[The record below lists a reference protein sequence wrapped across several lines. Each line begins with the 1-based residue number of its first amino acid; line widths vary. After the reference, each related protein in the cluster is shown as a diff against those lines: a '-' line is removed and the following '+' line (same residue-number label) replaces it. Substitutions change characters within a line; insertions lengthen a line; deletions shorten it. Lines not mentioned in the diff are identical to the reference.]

1 MSHQLG
7 LSIGTTNLVA
17 ARVGEPPM
25 VRRSVLRLFRDR
37 APQVGLP
44 PEDGATADGAVT
56 LSGFVERVGDPVP
69 MVAPDGTAYHADQL
83 VAEALDALIEAAGG
97 EPPTGQLAIS
107 VPAHWDTATL
117 RAMRAAMRS
126 NPSLAP
132 NGVPARLVSDAVAS
146 LTALHANPGLPAT
159 GTAVLLDFGGGGT
172 SITLA
177 AADSSFEPIETVRY
191 AEFSGEAVDQAL
203 LSDVLNRVGGPGGV
217 DTAGTAAVSS
227 LEKLRESCCAAK
239 EHLSEAETA
248 RVPVDIPGYQGD
260 VEITRA
266 ELSALLDEPLTGVL
280 AELDELLQRNKIAW
294 RSVSSVVAVGG
305 GARIPMVGTRLADHV
320 EARGAAGTLVTTP
333 QPALDAAVGAA
344 LFAVYGADA
353 DAQTGMAP
361 AALLSGTAPTAAVD
375 GGSATEP
382 AAIPELD
389 VLTDTAA
396 ARVVKTTGPSLA
408 WSEDSDGGGDLLP
421 YTGDDAFVDSTT
433 TRAIAQY
440 VPPTGPVAT
449 EPSKAWQRL
458 PLIVFGVAIL
468 AAIAAVGGVTV
479 ALTGDRKPVTPPTT
493 RPPSVSESPTP
504 PPSPAEPPP
513 PPSTVTVTNE
523 VPAPPPPQPSPTYQP
538 PVTHTP
544 APTHTT
550 TTHAQ
555 TTAPPPTT
563 TAATPTTTEPLP
575 PPPPTTTETTT
586 SATPT
591 MTTSYIRLP
600 FVPVPI
606 PIQVPKGPDQPAE
619 SQPPTNPYYPGQ
631 PQYPYGQY
639 PQQYPQQYP
648 PQYPY

>member
-25 VRRSVLRLFRDR
+25 VRRAVLSLFRDR

-44 PEDGATADGAVT
+44 ADAVDDGVT
-56 LSGFVERVGDPVP
+56 LRGFVERVGDPVP
-69 MVAPDGTAYHADQL
+69 MVASDGTAYHADQL
-83 VAEALDALIEAAGG
+83 VAEALDAMIEASGG

-117 RAMRAAMRS
+117 RAMRAVMRS

-159 GTAVLLDFGGGGT
+159 GTAALLDFGGGGT

-191 AEFSGEAVDQAL
+191 TEFSGEAVDQLL
-203 LSDVLNRVGGPGGV
+203 LSHVLAQVSGSGGV
-217 DTAGTAAVSS
+217 DTAGTSAVSS

-239 EHLSEAETA
+239 EHLSEAATA
-248 RVPVDIPGYQGD
+248 TVPVDIPEHQGD
-260 VEITRA
+260 VEVTRA
-266 ELSALLDEPLTGVL
+266 ELTGLLDEPLTGVL
-280 AELDELLQRNKIAW
+280 AELDDLLQRNKITWQAI
-294 RSVSSVVAVGG
+294 SSVVAVGG
-305 GARIPMVGTRLADHV
+305 GARIPMVGTRLAEHV
-320 EARGAAGTLVTTP
+320 AARGAAGTLVTTP

-375 GGSATEP
+375 GGSATAP
-382 AAIPELD
+382 AALVTDLELPA
-389 VLTDTAA
+389 DTAA
-396 ARVVKTTGPSLA
+396 DRVVKATGPSLA

-421 YTGDDAFVDSTT
+421 YTGDDAFGDTTT

-440 VPPTGPVAT
+440 VAPAAPVDA

-458 PLIVFGVAIL
+458 PLIVFGVAAL
-468 AAIAAVGGVTV
+468 AAIAAVGGVTI
-479 ALTGDRKPVTPPTT
+479 ALTGDRKPVAPPTT
-493 RPPSVSESPTP
+493 PPPSMSESPTP
-504 PPSPAEPPP
+504 PPAPPPVEP

-523 VPAPPPPQPSPTYQP
+523 VPAPPPPPPSPTYQP
-538 PVTHTP
+538 PVTHAP

-550 TTHAQ
+550 TTHA
-555 TTAPPPTT
+555 PTT
-563 TAATPTTTEPLP
+563 TPPPSTTTTPTTTEPP
-575 PPPPTTTETTT
+575 PPPPPSTTETTT

-606 PIQVPKGPDQPAE
+606 PIQVPKGPDQPVE
-619 SQPPTNPYYPGQ
+619 SQPPANPYYPPQ
-631 PQYPYGQY
+631 QQYPYGQY

-648 PQYPY
+648 Y

>member
-1 MSHQLG
+1 MSHPLG

-17 ARVGEPPM
+17 ARVGDPPM
-25 VRRSVLRLFRDR
+25 VRRAVLSLFRDR
-37 APQVGLP
+37 APQIGLP
-44 PEDGATADGAVT
+44 DEVVANGVT
-56 LSGFVERVGDPVP
+56 LTGFVERVGDPVP
-69 MVAPDGTAYHADQL
+69 MVAPDGTSYHADQL

-146 LTALHANPGLPAT
+146 LTALNANPGLPTT
-159 GTAVLLDFGGGGT
+159 GTAALLDFGGGGT

-177 AADSSFEPIETVRY
+177 AADSSFEPVETVRY
-191 AEFSGEAVDQAL
+191 TEFSGDGVDQAL
-203 LSDVLNRVGGPGGV
+203 LAHVLARVGAPGGA

-239 EHLSEAETA
+239 EHLSEADTA
-248 RVPVDIPGYQGD
+248 TVPVDIPSYHGAIE
-260 VEITRA
+260 VTRA
-266 ELSALLDEPLTGVL
+266 ELSELLTEPLSGV
-280 AELDELLQRNKIAW
+280 LDELDDLLRRNNIAW
-294 RSVSSVVAVGG
+294 QSVSSVVAVGG
-305 GARIPMVGTRLADHV
+305 GARIPMISTRLAEHV
-320 EARGAAGTLVTTP
+320 AARGAAGALVTTP

-361 AALLSGTAPTAAVD
+361 AALLD

-382 AAIPELD
+382 ARITGLD
-389 VLTDTAA
+389 LPADTAA
-396 ARVVKTTGPSLA
+396 DRVVKATGPSLA

-421 YTGDDAFVDSTT
+421 YTGDDAFGDTTT
-433 TRAIAQY
+433 TRAISQY
-440 VPPTGPVAT
+440 VAPAAPAVV

-458 PLIVFGVAIL
+458 PLIVFGVAAL
-468 AAIAAVGGVTV
+468 AAIAAVGGVTI
-479 ALTGDRKPVTPPTT
+479 ALTGDRKPAAPPTT
-493 RPPSVSESPTP
+493 VPPSVSESPTP
-504 PPSPAEPPP
+504 PPTPPPAPVEPP

-538 PVTHTP
+538 PVTHSP

-550 TTHAQ
+550 TTHA
-555 TTAPPPTT
+555 PTT
-563 TAATPTTTEPLP
+563 TPPPATTTTTATTATTTEPP
-575 PPPPTTTETTT
+575 PPPPSTTETTT
-586 SATPT
+586 TPT

-619 SQPPTNPYYPGQ
+619 SQPPANPYYPGQ
-631 PQYPYGQY
+631 QNPYGQY
-639 PQQYPQQYP
+639 PQPYPQYPQQYP
-648 PQYPY
+648 Y

>member
-25 VRRSVLRLFRDR
+25 VRRAVLRLFRDR
-37 APQVGLP
+37 APQIGLAADAVD
-44 PEDGATADGAVT
+44 DGVT

-117 RAMRAAMRS
+117 RAMRTVMRS

-132 NGVPARLVSDAVAS
+132 NGVPARLVSDAVAA

-159 GTAVLLDFGGGGT
+159 GTTALLDFGGGGT

-177 AADSSFEPIETVRY
+177 AADTSFEPIETVRY
-191 AEFSGEAVDQAL
+191 TEFSGEGVDQAL
-203 LSDVLNRVGGPGGV
+203 LSHVLDRVGGPGGV

-227 LEKLRESCCAAK
+227 LEKLRESCCVAK
-239 EHLSEAETA
+239 EQLSEAESAT
-248 RVPVDIPGYQGD
+248 VPVDIPGHQGD
-260 VEITRA
+260 VEVTRA
-266 ELSALLDEPLTGVL
+266 ELSELLDEPLTGVL
-280 AELDELLQRNKIAW
+280 AELDDLLQRNNIAW

-305 GARIPMVGTRLADHV
+305 GARIPMVSTRLAEHL
-320 EARGAAGTLVTTP
+320 EARGAVGILVTTP

-353 DAQTGMAP
+353 DAKTGMAP
-361 AALLSGTAPTAAVD
+361 AALLGTAPTAAVD
-375 GGSATEP
+375 GGPATAP

-396 ARVVKTTGPSLA
+396 ARVVKATGPSLA

-421 YTGDDAFVDSTT
+421 YTGDDVFGDTTT

-440 VPPTGPVAT
+440 VPPAGAVAT

-458 PLIVFGVAIL
+458 PLVVFGVAIF
-468 AAIAAVGGVTV
+468 AAIAAVGGVTI
-479 ALTGDRKPVTPPTT
+479 ALTGDRKPVAPPTT
-493 RPPSVSESPTP
+493 PPPSSSESPTP
-504 PPSPAEPPP
+504 PPSSAEPP

-538 PVTHTP
+538 PVTHAP

-550 TTHAQ
+550 TTHA
-555 TTAPPPTT
+555 PTT
-563 TAATPTTTEPLP
+563 TQPPVTTTATTSEPPPPP
-575 PPPPTTTETTT
+575 PPPPTTETPT
-586 SATPT
+586 STTPT

-619 SQPPTNPYYPGQ
+619 SQPPANPYYPGQ
-631 PQYPYGQY
+631 QQYPYGQY

-648 PQYPY
+648 Y

>member
-25 VRRSVLRLFRDR
+25 VRRAVLRLFRDR
-37 APQVGLP
+37 APQIGLSADAVD
-44 PEDGATADGAVT
+44 DGVT

-117 RAMRAAMRS
+117 RAMRTVMRS

-132 NGVPARLVSDAVAS
+132 NGVPARLVSDAVAA

-159 GTAVLLDFGGGGT
+159 GTAALLDFGGGGT

-177 AADSSFEPIETVRY
+177 AADTSFEPIETVRY
-191 AEFSGEAVDQAL
+191 PEFSGEGVDQAL
-203 LSDVLNRVGGPGGV
+203 LSHVLDRVGGAGGV

-239 EHLSEAETA
+239 ELLSEAETA
-248 RVPVDIPGYQGD
+248 TVPVDIPGHQGD
-260 VEITRA
+260 VEVTRA
-266 ELSALLDEPLTGVL
+266 ELSELLDEPLTGVL
-280 AELDELLQRNKIAW
+280 AELDELLQRNNIAW

-305 GARIPMVGTRLADHV
+305 GARIPMVSTRLAAHL
-320 EARGAAGTLVTTP
+320 EARGGAGILVTTP

-353 DAQTGMAP
+353 DAKTGMAP
-361 AALLSGTAPTAAVD
+361 AALLGTAPTAAVD
-375 GGSATEP
+375 GGSATAP

-396 ARVVKTTGPSLA
+396 ARVVKATGPSLA

-421 YTGDDAFVDSTT
+421 YTGDDVFGDTTT

-440 VPPTGPVAT
+440 VPPAGAVAT

-458 PLIVFGVAIL
+458 PLVVFGVAIF
-468 AAIAAVGGVTV
+468 AAIAAVGGVTI
-479 ALTGDRKPVTPPTT
+479 ALTGDRKPVAPPTT
-493 RPPSVSESPTP
+493 PPPSLSESPTP
-504 PPSPAEPPP
+504 PPPAPPAEPP

-550 TTHAQ
+550 TTHA
-555 TTAPPPTT
+555 PTT
-563 TAATPTTTEPLP
+563 TPPPVTTTATTTEAP
-575 PPPPTTTETTT
+575 PPPPPPSTTETPT
-586 SATPT
+586 STTPT

-631 PQYPYGQY
+631 QQYPYGQY

-648 PQYPY
+648 Y

>member
-25 VRRSVLRLFRDR
+25 VRRAVLSLVRDR
-37 APQVGLP
+37 APQVGLS
-44 PEDGATADGAVT
+44 PEDQPAAESAVT
-56 LSGFVERVGDPVP
+56 LTGFVERVGDPVP
-69 MVAPDGTAYHADQL
+69 MVAPDGTSYHADQL
-83 VAEALDALIEAAGG
+83 VAEALDAMIEASGG

-146 LTALHANPGLPAT
+146 LTALHANPGLRAT
-159 GTAVLLDFGGGGT
+159 GTAALLDFGGGGT

-177 AADSSFEPIETVRY
+177 AADASFEPVETVRY
-191 AEFSGEAVDQAL
+191 ADFSGEGVDQAL
-203 LSDVLNRVGGPGGV
+203 LSHVLTRVSGSDGV
-217 DTAGTAAVSS
+217 DTSGTAAVSS

-239 EHLSEAETA
+239 EHLSVAETA
-248 RVPVDIPGYQGD
+248 TVLVDIPGHEGD
-260 VEITRA
+260 VKVTRA
-266 ELSALLDEPLTGVL
+266 ELSGLLAEPLTGVL
-280 AELDELLQRNKIAW
+280 AELDDMLQRNKIPWQA
-294 RSVSSVVAVGG
+294 VTSVVAVGG
-305 GARIPMVGTRLADHV
+305 GARIPMISARLAEHLT
-320 EARGAAGTLVTTP
+320 ARSATATLVTSP

-375 GGSATEP
+375 GGVATAP

-396 ARVVKTTGPSLA
+396 ARVVKASGPSLA

-421 YTGDDAFVDSTT
+421 YTGDDAFGDTTT

-440 VPPTGPVAT
+440 VAPAGPVVA

-458 PLIVFGVAIL
+458 PLIVFGVATL
-468 AAIAAVGGVTV
+468 AAIAAVGGVTI
-479 ALTGDRKPVTPPTT
+479 ALTGDRKPVAPPMPP
-493 RPPSVSESPTP
+493 PPSVSASPTP
-504 PPSPAEPPP
+504 PPPPPVEP

-538 PVTHTP
+538 PVTHAP

-550 TTHAQ
+550 KTHAP
-555 TTAPPPTT
+555 TTTSPPTT
-563 TAATPTTTEPLP
+563 TATTPTTTEAP
-575 PPPPTTTETTT
+575 PPPPPSTTETTT
-586 SATPT
+586 STTPT

-619 SQPPTNPYYPGQ
+619 SQPPANPYYPGQ
-631 PQYPYGQY
+631 PQYPQQYPYGQY

-648 PQYPY
+648 Y

>member
-25 VRRSVLRLFRDR
+25 VRRAVLRLFRDR
-37 APQVGLP
+37 APQVGLSADVVD
-44 PEDGATADGAVT
+44 DGVT
-56 LSGFVERVGDPVP
+56 LRGFVERVGDPVP

-117 RAMRAAMRS
+117 RAMRTVMRS

-132 NGVPARLVSDAVAS
+132 NGVPARLVSDAVAA
-146 LTALHANPGLPAT
+146 LTALHANPGLPDT
-159 GTAVLLDFGGGGT
+159 GTAALLDFGGGGT
-172 SITLA
+172 SITIA
-177 AADSSFEPIETVRY
+177 AADASFEPIETVRY

-203 LSDVLNRVGGPGGV
+203 LSHVLDRVGGAGGV
-217 DTAGTAAVSS
+217 DTAGTAAVNS

-239 EHLSEAETA
+239 EQLSESETA
-248 RVPVDIPGYQGD
+248 TVPVDIPGHQGD
-260 VEITRA
+260 VEVTRA
-266 ELSALLDEPLTGVL
+266 ELSELLDEPLTGVL
-280 AELDELLQRNKIAW
+280 AELDELLQRNDIAW

-305 GARIPMVGTRLADHV
+305 GARIPMISARLAEHL
-320 EARGAAGTLVTTP
+320 EARGAAGVLVTTP

-344 LFAVYGADA
+344 LFAVYGADSA
-353 DAQTGMAP
+353 AKTGMAP
-361 AALLSGTAPTAAVD
+361 AVLLTGTAPTAAVD
-375 GGSATEP
+375 GGSATAP
-382 AAIPELD
+382 APVSDLD

-396 ARVVKTTGPSLA
+396 ARVVKATGPSLA

-421 YTGDDAFVDSTT
+421 YTGEDVFGDTTT

-440 VPPTGPVAT
+440 VPPAAAVAP

-458 PLIVFGVAIL
+458 PLVVFGVAIF
-468 AAIAAVGGVTV
+468 AVIAAVGGVTI
-479 ALTGDRKPVTPPTT
+479 ALTGDRKPAA
-493 RPPSVSESPTP
+493 PSTTP
-504 PPSPAEPPP
+504 PPSPAEPP

-555 TTAPPPTT
+555 TTTPPPATT
-563 TAATPTTTEPLP
+563 TATTTEPPPPP
-575 PPPPTTTETTT
+575 PPPPTTETPT
-586 SATPT
+586 STTPT

-606 PIQVPKGPDQPAE
+606 PIQVPKGPDQPVE
-619 SQPPTNPYYPGQ
+619 SQPPANPYYPGQ
-631 PQYPYGQY
+631 QQYPYGQY

-648 PQYPY
+648 Y

>member
-25 VRRSVLRLFRDR
+25 VRRAVLSLFRDR

-44 PEDGATADGAVT
+44 ADAVDDAVT
-56 LSGFVERVGDPVP
+56 LRGFVERVGDPVP

-83 VAEALDALIEAAGG
+83 VAEALDAMIEASGG

-117 RAMRAAMRS
+117 RAMRAVMRS

-159 GTAVLLDFGGGGT
+159 GTAALLDFGGGGT

-191 AEFSGEAVDQAL
+191 TEFSGEAVDQLL
-203 LSDVLNRVGGPGGV
+203 LSHVLAQVSGSGGV
-217 DTAGTAAVSS
+217 DTAGTVAVSS

-239 EHLSEAETA
+239 EHLSEAGTA
-248 RVPVDIPGYQGD
+248 TVPVDIPEHQGD

-266 ELSALLDEPLTGVL
+266 ELTGLLDEPLSGVL
-280 AELDELLQRNKIAW
+280 AELDDLLQRNKITWQAI
-294 RSVSSVVAVGG
+294 SSVVAVGG
-305 GARIPMVGTRLADHV
+305 GARIPMVGTRLAEHV
-320 EARGAAGTLVTTP
+320 AARGAAGILVTTP

-375 GGSATEP
+375 GGSATAP
-382 AAIPELD
+382 AALVTDLELPA
-389 VLTDTAA
+389 DTAA
-396 ARVVKTTGPSLA
+396 DRVVKATGPSLA

-421 YTGDDAFVDSTT
+421 YTGDDAFGDTTT

-440 VPPTGPVAT
+440 VAPAAPVDA

-458 PLIVFGVAIL
+458 PLIVFGVAAL
-468 AAIAAVGGVTV
+468 AAIAAVGGVTI
-479 ALTGDRKPVTPPTT
+479 ALTGDRKPVAPPTT
-493 RPPSVSESPTP
+493 APPSMSESPTP
-504 PPSPAEPPP
+504 PPAPPPVEP

-523 VPAPPPPQPSPTYQP
+523 V
-538 PVTHTP
+538 
-544 APTHTT
+544 
-550 TTHAQ
+550 
-555 TTAPPPTT
+555 
-563 TAATPTTTEPLP
+563 
-575 PPPPTTTETTT
+575 
-586 SATPT
+586 
-591 MTTSYIRLP
+591 
-600 FVPVPI
+600 
-606 PIQVPKGPDQPAE
+606 
-619 SQPPTNPYYPGQ
+619 
-631 PQYPYGQY
+631 
-639 PQQYPQQYP
+639 
-648 PQYPY
+648 

>member
-25 VRRSVLRLFRDR
+25 VRRAVLRLFRDR
-37 APQVGLP
+37 APEIGLSADVVD
-44 PEDGATADGAVT
+44 DGVT
-56 LSGFVERVGDPVP
+56 LRGFVERVGDPVP

-117 RAMRAAMRS
+117 RAMRTVMRS

-132 NGVPARLVSDAVAS
+132 NGVPARLVSDAVAA

-159 GTAVLLDFGGGGT
+159 GTAALLDFGGGGT
-172 SITLA
+172 SITIA
-177 AADSSFEPIETVRY
+177 AADASFEPIETVRY

-203 LSDVLNRVGGPGGV
+203 LSHVLDRVGGAGGV

-227 LEKLRESCCAAK
+227 LEKLREFCSAAK
-239 EHLSEAETA
+239 EQLSESETA
-248 RVPVDIPGYQGD
+248 TVPVDIPGHQGD
-260 VEITRA
+260 VEVTRA
-266 ELSALLDEPLTGVL
+266 ELSDLLDEPLTGVL
-280 AELDELLQRNKIAW
+280 AELDELLQRNDIAW

-305 GARIPMVGTRLADHV
+305 GARIPMISARLAEHL
-320 EARGAAGTLVTTP
+320 EARGAAGVLVTTP

-344 LFAVYGADA
+344 LFAVYGADSA
-353 DAQTGMAP
+353 AKTGMAP
-361 AALLSGTAPTAAVD
+361 AVLLTGTAPTAAVD

-382 AAIPELD
+382 APVSDLD

-396 ARVVKTTGPSLA
+396 ARVVKATGPSLA

-421 YTGDDAFVDSTT
+421 YTGEDVFGDTTT

-440 VPPTGPVAT
+440 VPPAGVAAP

-458 PLIVFGVAIL
+458 PLVVFGVAIF
-468 AAIAAVGGVTV
+468 AVIAAVGGVTI
-479 ALTGDRKPVTPPTT
+479 ALTGDRKPAAPSTTPP
-493 RPPSVSESPTP
+493 PPATSESPTP
-504 PPSPAEPPP
+504 PPSPVEPP

-538 PVTHTP
+538 PVTHAP

-555 TTAPPPTT
+555 TTTPPPATT
-563 TAATPTTTEPLP
+563 TATTTEPPPPP
-575 PPPPTTTETTT
+575 PPPPTTETPT
-586 SATPT
+586 STTPT

-606 PIQVPKGPDQPAE
+606 PIQVPKGPDQPVE
-619 SQPPTNPYYPGQ
+619 SQPPANPYYPGQ
-631 PQYPYGQY
+631 QQYPYGQY

-648 PQYPY
+648 Y

>member
-7 LSIGTTNLVA
+7 LSIGATNLVA

-25 VRRSVLRLFRDR
+25 VRRAVLSLFRDR
-37 APQVGLP
+37 APQVGLS
-44 PEDGATADGAVT
+44 PEDRAAAESAVT
-56 LSGFVERVGDPVP
+56 LTGFVERVGDPVP
-69 MVAPDGTAYHADQL
+69 MVAPDGTSYHADQL
-83 VAEALDALIEAAGG
+83 VAEALDAMIEASGG

-132 NGVPARLVSDAVAS
+132 NGVPARLVSDAVAA

-159 GTAVLLDFGGGGT
+159 GTAALLDFGGGGT

-177 AADSSFEPIETVRY
+177 AADSSFEPVETVRHTD
-191 AEFSGEAVDQAL
+191 FSGEGVDQAL
-203 LSDVLNRVGGPGGV
+203 LSHVLTRVSGSDGV
-217 DTAGTAAVSS
+217 DTSGTAAVSS

-248 RVPVDIPGYQGD
+248 TVPVDIPGYQGD
-260 VEITRA
+260 VEVTRA
-266 ELSALLDEPLTGVL
+266 ELSGLLAEPLAGVL
-280 AELDELLQRNKIAW
+280 AELDDMLQRNKIPWQA
-294 RSVSSVVAVGG
+294 VSSVVAVGG
-305 GARIPMVGTRLADHV
+305 GARIPMISARLAEHLA
-320 EARGAAGTLVTTP
+320 ARGAGATLVTSP

-361 AALLSGTAPTAAVD
+361 AALFSGTAPTAAVD
-375 GGSATEP
+375 GGLATAP

-389 VLTDTAA
+389 LLTDTAA
-396 ARVVKTTGPSLA
+396 ARAVKATGPSLA

-421 YTGDDAFVDSTT
+421 YTGDDAFGETTT

-440 VPPTGPVAT
+440 VAPAGPVVA

-458 PLIVFGVAIL
+458 PLIVFGVATL

-479 ALTGDRKPVTPPTT
+479 ALTGDRKPVAPPTT
-493 RPPSVSESPTP
+493 PLPSVSASPTP
-504 PPSPAEPPP
+504 PPPPVEPP

-538 PVTHTP
+538 PVTHAP

-550 TTHAQ
+550 ATHA
-555 TTAPPPTT
+555 PTT
-563 TAATPTTTEPLP
+563 TPPPATTATTPTTTEAP
-575 PPPPTTTETTT
+575 PPPPPSTTETTT
-586 SATPT
+586 STTPT

-619 SQPPTNPYYPGQ
+619 SQPPANPYYPGQ
-631 PQYPYGQY
+631 PQYPQQYPYGQY

-648 PQYPY
+648 Y

>member
-17 ARVGEPPM
+17 ARVGEPPL
-25 VRRSVLRLFRDR
+25 VRRAVLRLFRDR
-37 APQVGLP
+37 APQVGLSADLD
-44 PEDGATADGAVT
+44 DGVS

-69 MVAPDGTAYHADQL
+69 MVASDGTAYHADQL

-117 RAMRAAMRS
+117 RAMRAVMRS

-132 NGVPARLVSDAVAS
+132 NGVPARLVSDAVAA

-159 GTAVLLDFGGGGT
+159 GTAALLDFGGGGT

-177 AADSSFEPIETVRY
+177 TADSSFEPVETVRY
-191 AEFSGEAVDQAL
+191 TEFSGEAVDQAL
-203 LSDVLNRVGGPGGV
+203 LSHVLDRIGGAGGV

-248 RVPVDIPGYQGD
+248 TVSVDIPGHQGD
-260 VEITRA
+260 VEVTRA
-266 ELSALLDEPLTGVL
+266 ELAELLGEPLTGVL
-280 AELDELLQRNKIAW
+280 AELDDLLQRNKIAW
-294 RSVSSVVAVGG
+294 QSVTSVVAVGG
-305 GARIPMVGTRLADHV
+305 GARIPMITARLTAHV
-320 EARGAAGTLVTTP
+320 AARGVAGTVVTTP

-344 LFAVYGADA
+344 LFAVYGADSA
-353 DAQTGMAP
+353 AQTGMAP
-361 AALLSGTAPTAAVD
+361 AALLGTAPTAAVD
-375 GGSATEP
+375 GGSATAP
-382 AAIPELD
+382 AALVTDLD
-389 VLTDTAA
+389 LPANTAA
-396 ARVVKTTGPSLA
+396 DRVVKATGPSLA

-421 YTGDDAFVDSTT
+421 YSGDDAFGETTT

-440 VPPTGPVAT
+440 VAPAAPVVA

-458 PLIVFGVAIL
+458 PLIVFGVATL
-468 AAIAAVGGVTV
+468 AAIAAVGGVTI
-479 ALTGDRKPVTPPTT
+479 ALTGDRKPVAPPTT
-493 RPPSVSESPTP
+493 TAPPSMSESPTP
-504 PPSPAEPPP
+504 PPPPTEPP
-513 PPSTVTVTNE
+513 PPSTVTVTSE
-523 VPAPPPPQPSPTYQP
+523 VPAPPPPKPSPTYQP
-538 PVTHTP
+538 PVTHAP

-550 TTHAQ
+550 TTHA
-555 TTAPPPTT
+555 PTT
-563 TAATPTTTEPLP
+563 TPPPVTTTATTATTTEAP
-575 PPPPTTTETTT
+575 PPPPPSTTETT
-586 SATPT
+586 SAMPT

-606 PIQVPKGPDQPAE
+606 PIQVPKGPDQPVE
-619 SQPPTNPYYPGQ
+619 SQPPANPYYPGQ
-631 PQYPYGQY
+631 QQYPYGQY

-648 PQYPY
+648 Y

>member
-25 VRRSVLRLFRDR
+25 VRRAVLRLFRDR
-37 APQVGLP
+37 APEIGLSADTVD
-44 PEDGATADGAVT
+44 DGVT
-56 LSGFVERVGDPVP
+56 LRGFVERVGDPVP
-69 MVAPDGTAYHADQL
+69 MVATDGTAYHADQL

-117 RAMRAAMRS
+117 RAMRTVMRS

-132 NGVPARLVSDAVAS
+132 NGVPARLVSDAVAA
-146 LTALHANPGLPAT
+146 LTALHANPGLPDT
-159 GTAVLLDFGGGGT
+159 GTAALLDFGGGGT
-172 SITLA
+172 SITIA
-177 AADSSFEPIETVRY
+177 AADASFEPIETVRY

-203 LSDVLNRVGGPGGV
+203 LSHVLDRVGGAGGV
-217 DTAGTAAVSS
+217 DTAGTAAVNS

-239 EHLSEAETA
+239 EQLSESETA
-248 RVPVDIPGYQGD
+248 TVPVDIPGHQGD
-260 VEITRA
+260 VEVTRA
-266 ELSALLDEPLTGVL
+266 ELSELLDEPLTGVL
-280 AELDELLQRNKIAW
+280 AELDELLQRNDIAW

-305 GARIPMVGTRLADHV
+305 GARIPMISARLAEHL
-320 EARGAAGTLVTTP
+320 EARGAAGVLVTTP

-344 LFAVYGADA
+344 LFAVYGADSA
-353 DAQTGMAP
+353 AKTGMAP
-361 AALLSGTAPTAAVD
+361 AVLLTGTAPTAAVD
-375 GGSATEP
+375 GGSATAP
-382 AAIPELD
+382 APVSDLD

-396 ARVVKTTGPSLA
+396 ARVVKATGPSLA

-421 YTGDDAFVDSTT
+421 YTGEDVFGDTTT

-440 VPPTGPVAT
+440 VPPAAAVAP

-458 PLIVFGVAIL
+458 PLVVFGVAIF
-468 AAIAAVGGVTV
+468 AVIAAVGGVTI
-479 ALTGDRKPVTPPTT
+479 ALTGDRKPAA
-493 RPPSVSESPTP
+493 PSTTP
-504 PPSPAEPPP
+504 PPSPAEPP

-555 TTAPPPTT
+555 TTTPPPATT
-563 TAATPTTTEPLP
+563 TATTTEPPPPP
-575 PPPPTTTETTT
+575 PPPPTTETPT
-586 SATPT
+586 STTPT

-606 PIQVPKGPDQPAE
+606 PIQVPKGPDQPVE
-619 SQPPTNPYYPGQ
+619 SQPPANPYYPGQ
-631 PQYPYGQY
+631 QQYPYGQY

-648 PQYPY
+648 Y

>member
-25 VRRSVLRLFRDR
+25 VRRAVLRLFRDC
-37 APQVGLP
+37 APQVGLSADVVD
-44 PEDGATADGAVT
+44 DGVT
-56 LSGFVERVGDPVP
+56 LRGFVERVGDPVP

-117 RAMRAAMRS
+117 RAMRTVMRS

-132 NGVPARLVSDAVAS
+132 NGVPARLVSDAVAA
-146 LTALHANPGLPAT
+146 LTALHANPGLPDT
-159 GTAVLLDFGGGGT
+159 GTAALLDFGGGGT
-172 SITLA
+172 SITIT
-177 AADSSFEPIETVRY
+177 AADASFEPIETVRY

-203 LSDVLNRVGGPGGV
+203 LSHVLDRVGGAGGV

-239 EHLSEAETA
+239 EQLSESETA
-248 RVPVDIPGYQGD
+248 TVPVDIPGHQGD
-260 VEITRA
+260 VEVTRA
-266 ELSALLDEPLTGVL
+266 ELSELLDEPLTGVL
-280 AELDELLQRNKIAW
+280 AELDELLQRNDIAW

-305 GARIPMVGTRLADHV
+305 GARIPMISARLAEHL
-320 EARGAAGTLVTTP
+320 EARGAAGVLVTTP

-344 LFAVYGADA
+344 LFAVYGADSA
-353 DAQTGMAP
+353 AKTGMAP
-361 AALLSGTAPTAAVD
+361 AVLLTGTAPTAAVD
-375 GGSATEP
+375 GGSATAP
-382 AAIPELD
+382 APVSDLD

-396 ARVVKTTGPSLA
+396 ARVVKATGPSLA

-421 YTGDDAFVDSTT
+421 YTGEDVFGDTTT

-440 VPPTGPVAT
+440 VPPAAALAP

-458 PLIVFGVAIL
+458 PLVVFGVAIF
-468 AAIAAVGGVTV
+468 AVIAAVGGVTI
-479 ALTGDRKPVTPPTT
+479 ALTGDRKPAAPSTTPPPAT
-493 RPPSVSESPTP
+493 SESPTP
-504 PPSPAEPPP
+504 PPPSPAEPP

-523 VPAPPPPQPSPTYQP
+523 VPAPPPPQPSPTHQP

-550 TTHAQ
+550 TTHA
-555 TTAPPPTT
+555 PTT
-563 TAATPTTTEPLP
+563 TPPPATTATTPTTTEAP
-575 PPPPTTTETTT
+575 PPPPSTTETAT
-586 SATPT
+586 STTPT

-606 PIQVPKGPDQPAE
+606 PIQVPKGPDQPVE
-619 SQPPTNPYYPGQ
+619 SQPPANPYYPGQ
-631 PQYPYGQY
+631 QQYPYGQY

-648 PQYPY
+648 Y

>member
-37 APQVGLP
+37 TPQVGLF
-44 PEDGATADGAVT
+44 PEEGASADGAVT

-83 VAEALDALIEAAGG
+83 VVEALDALIEAAGG
-97 EPPTGQLAIS
+97 EPSTGQLAIS

-191 AEFSGEAVDQAL
+191 TEFSGEAVDQAL
-203 LSDVLNRVGGPGGV
+203 LSHVLNRVGGPGGG

-227 LEKLRESCCAAK
+227 LENLRESCCAAK
-239 EHLSEAETA
+239 EHLSEAEVATVA
-248 RVPVDIPGYQGD
+248 VDIPGHQSD
-260 VEITRA
+260 VEVTRA

-280 AELDELLQRNKIAW
+280 TELDDLLQRNKVAW

-320 EARGAAGTLVTTP
+320 ETRGAAGTLVTTP

-440 VPPTGPVAT
+440 VPPSGPVVT

-458 PLIVFGVAIL
+458 PLIVFGVATL

-493 RPPSVSESPTP
+493 RPPSVSEAPPP

-538 PVTHTP
+538 PVTHAP

-550 TTHAQ
+550 ATRAQ

-563 TAATPTTTEPLP
+563 TAATPTTTEPP
-575 PPPPTTTETTT
+575 PPPPPPTTETTT

-648 PQYPY
+648 Y